1 MHKFIFYGKALK
13 APKPEVGG
21 KSAIH
26 KMSCIAHWKCFILRF
41 GYLGLFIRFINREF
55 LWIRF
60 HHLFATGKR
69 QLHKVRFSREV
80 ITFFIVSVLCVI
92 RQCSETWRPHYNN
105 NNNPLE
111 RRGDQILTKPNK
123 NVHAAAAAAK
133 SLQSCQTLYDP
144 IDGSPPGFCDCKSS
158 EREV

>member
-1 MHKFIFYGKALK
+1 MLLAPPHQKENAFLKLCEYHQAGLHKFIFYGKALK
-13 APKPEVGG
+13 ASKPEVGG
-21 KSAIH
+21 KSTIH

-80 ITFFIVSVLCVI
+80 ITFFIVSVFCVI

-111 RRGDQILTKPNK
+111 RRDDQILTKPNK
-123 NVHAAAAAAK
+123 NVH
-133 SLQSCQTLYDP
+133 T
-144 IDGSPPGFCDCKSS
+144 FCDCKSS